1 VQRYISEKSTVTVMY
16 GDIDTV
22 STTLNIGA
30 TNTNTINIITGSTSQ
45 VVNVE
50 TSSKPTTINLSSAD
64 TVNIAG
70 THIYINTS
78 NLEIFNNTITINES
92 GGTGSAGR
100 SEINVQEGSNTA
112 GYVKVPAV
120 LIPL

>member
-1 VQRYISEKSTVTVMY
+1 VQRYISEKSTVTVIY

-30 TNTNTINIITGSTSQ
+30 TNTNTINIITGLTSQ

>member
-1 VQRYISEKSTVTVMY
+1 MY